1 MTGGFEAKLRAGRF
15 VITAEISPPLSTDP
29 QHLLETAMP
38 LAGLADAV
46 NVTDG
51 ASARVHTSALAAAGI
66 LVRHG
71 VEPILQFTCRDR
83 NRIALQSD
91 LIGAAALGVR
101 NLLML
106 TGDDPRAGDQPDAKP
121 VFDLDSRKLVETA
134 AAIRD
139 RNELP
144 NGRKVD
150 GRADFFIG
158 VADSPLD
165 PPAGWSPTALQNK
178 IAAGA
183 QFAQTQF
190 CMDAG
195 IARRYVKRL
204 IEEGISDHL
213 YMLIGVAPLTSARS
227 ALWIRNHLP
236 GAIIPD
242 TLVDRLGRAADP
254 KAEGRRICID
264 LLQQF
269 SEMAG
274 VHGVHMMAPQNQGA
288 LVEIIAEAR
297 SYLTKPGAL
306 CGSPDGSP

>member
-15 VITAEISPPLSTDP
+15 VITAEISPPLSADP

-51 ASARVHTSALAAAGI
+51 ASARVHMSALAAAGI
-66 LVRHG
+66 LVQHG

-139 RNELP
+139 RSELP
-144 NGRKVD
+144 SGRKVA
-150 GRADFFIG
+150 GHADFFIG

-165 PPAGWSPTALQNK
+165 PPGGWRPVSLHGK

-195 IARRYVKRL
+195 IARRYVTRL
-204 IEEGISDHL
+204 SEDGILDRL
-213 YMLIGVAPLTSARS
+213 YMLIGIAPLTSARS

-236 GAIIPD
+236 GSIIPD
-242 TLVDRLGRAADP
+242 TLVDRLVRAADP

-274 VHGVHMMAPQNQGA
+274 VHGVHLMAPQNQGA

-297 SYLTKPGAL
+297 SHVGGFGA
-306 CGSPDGSP
+306 CS